1 MVHFMICP
9 YCGNSVALGRR
20 ICEFCG
26 FDLEPAKKLVERSNV
41 LYNRGLKMAK
51 VRNLS
56 GAIPVLE
63 KSLELNKHNSDA
75 RNLLGLIYYE
85 TGDIVEALS
94 SWLISRHLDPE
105 DNEAD
110 YFLEKVQRDTA
121 ELDSMNLA
129 IRKYNSALKEARQHN
144 FDLAII
150 QLKKAIS
157 INKKFLKAYQLL
169 TLIYMEDREHSKA
182 YRLINSGL
190 AIDIGNTALLRY
202 RQELTGDSTVSV
214 RDEYSVEADEAKD
227 KPIAAKFSYKEDK
240 PSIFPFVNLILGVI
254 IGIICS
260 QWLVVP
266 TVKKNMK
273 EVYENSRIDYSAEL
287 AAKSATINQLQKT
300 VTTQEKKIAELENN
314 TGSSQGG
321 IINVN
326 NENYAAFFEAWEEYR
341 NLKEKEYTDDELV
354 TLAYKL
360 WKIKDGDITQGY
372 ASDMLKTM
380 RDEVYPVAAKKVY
393 SRAKDLF
400 EREMYEEAIT
410 WLSAASDMDKENE
423 NPIYYIGRS
432 YQALEKYQEALEYF
446 RKTLEIAPNTTLKEL
461 VEERIEACEKELS

>member
-1 MVHFMICP
+1 MVCIMICP
-9 YCGNSVALGRR
+9 YCGNSVALNRR

-26 FDLEPAKKLVERSNV
+26 FNTEPARRLVERSNV

-56 GAIPVLE
+56 AAIPLLE
-63 KSLELNKHNSDA
+63 RSLELNKHNSDA

-169 TLIYMEDREHSKA
+169 TLIYLEDHEHSKA

-190 AIDIGNTALLRY
+190 AIDIGNSALLRY
-202 RQELTGDSTVSV
+202 RQELTGDSTVPV
-214 RDEYSVEADEAKD
+214 KDEYSVEADEAKD
-227 KPIAAKFSYKEDK
+227 KPIAAKFSYKEEK
-240 PSIFPFVNLILGVI
+240 PSIFPFVNLILGVV

-260 QWLVVP
+260 QWLVIP

-273 EVYENSRIDYSAEL
+273 EEYENTRIDYSAEL
-287 AAKSATINQLQKT
+287 AAKSSTINQLQKT
-300 VTTQEKKIAELENN
+300 ITTQEKKIAELENN
-314 TGSSQGG
+314 TGVSQGG
-321 IINVN
+321 IKNVS
-326 NENYAAFFEAWEEYR
+326 NESYTAFFEAWEEYR
-341 NLKEKEYTDDELV
+341 NLKEKEYSDDELV
-354 TLAYKL
+354 ALAYKL
-360 WKIKDGDITQGY
+360 WKINGDDLAEGY
-372 ASDMLKTM
+372 ASDMLKSM
-380 RDEVYPVAAKKVY
+380 RDDVYPVAAKKVY

-400 EREMYEEAIT
+400 EREMYEEAIL
-410 WLSAASDMDKENE
+410 WLSAAADMDTSNE
-423 NPIYYIGRS
+423 NPLYFIGRS
-432 YQALEKYQEALEYF
+432 YQALGNYEEAINYYK
-446 RKTLEIAPNTTLKEL
+446 KTLEVAPNTSLKEL
-461 VEERIEACEKELS
+461 VEERMDACEKELD

>member
-1 MVHFMICP
+1 MVFNMICP
-9 YCGNSVALGRR
+9 YCGNTVALNRR

-26 FDLEPAKKLVERSNV
+26 FDLDPYRRLVERSNV

-51 VRNLS
+51 VRNMS
-56 GAIPVLE
+56 AAIPLLE

-85 TGDIVEALS
+85 IGDIVEALS

-169 TLIYMEDREHSKA
+169 TLIYLEGRENSKA

-190 AIDIGNTALLRY
+190 AIDIGNNALLKY
-202 RQELTGDSTVSV
+202 RQELTGDSTVPV

-240 PSIFPFVNLILGVI
+240 PSIFPFINLILGVI

-260 QWLVVP
+260 QWLVIP

-273 EVYENSRIDYSAEL
+273 EEYENTRIDYSSEL
-287 AAKSATINQLQKT
+287 AAKSATISQLQKT
-300 VTTQEKKIAELENN
+300 VTTQEKKIAELESNS
-314 TGSSQGG
+314 GALQGG
-321 IINVN
+321 IKNIS
-326 NENYAAFFEAWEEYR
+326 NENYTAFFEAWEDYR
-341 NLKEKEYTDDELV
+341 NLKEKEYSDDELV
-354 TLAYKL
+354 ALAYKL
-360 WKIKDGDITQGY
+360 WKIDSNNIADGY
-372 ASDMLKTM
+372 ASDMLQTM
-380 RDEVYPVAAKKVY
+380 RDEVYAVAAKKVY
-393 SRAKDLF
+393 ARAKDLF
-400 EREMYEEAIT
+400 ERELYEEAIS
-410 WLSAASDMDKENE
+410 WLSAAADMDTENE
-423 NPIYYIGRS
+423 NPIYFIGRS
-432 YQALEKYQEALEYF
+432 YQALGKYEEALGYY
-446 RKTLEIAPNTTLKEL
+446 RRTLEIAPNSSLKEL
-461 VEERIEACEKELS
+461 IEERIDLCEKELT